1 MDARPRGVSVTDSE
15 EGLERPRTFLFL
27 QGPSSWLFM
36 RIAHHLEQ
44 MGHRCLRVNCCAGD
58 WLYWRRRGAYNY
70 RGKLQDWNPWL
81 RDLIDREGVT
91 DIVLLGEERPHHQR
105 AINIARNLDL
115 DAYAIEMGYL
125 RPDWIRIERGG
136 SGFNSHL
143 PVDPEQIL
151 KAAATLPEPDYRQIY
166 KQSFF
171 WDAVMDIAFNMANVV
186 VRFPYPHYRWHA
198 IYHPVAE
205 YAGWIGRLLKSR
217 RNARLA
223 LNTERR
229 ILASG
234 RPYFV
239 MPLQLETDYQIR
251 AYSSYNTQREAIE
264 DTIASMAAHAPFD
277 TDLVVK
283 LHPLDNGLVNWGK
296 VVRATARRY
305 GLQGRV
311 HFMDGGNL
319 VRLMAS
325 ARGVVTIN
333 STAGLQAVQKG
344 TPVKVLGVAVYD
356 IEGLTHRGS
365 LDHFWRAPTQPD
377 VELSAAFH
385 RLLAVAVHVRGNF
398 YSLKGMDAGAKAI
411 ATRLDERSVNQPGAF
426 VRKPPRSRPVKR
438 PH

>member
-1 MDARPRGVSVTDSE
+1 MTDSE
-15 EGLERPRTFLFL
+15 ERLRQPRTFLFL

-44 MGHRCLRVNCCAGD
+44 MGHRCLRVNFCAGD
-58 WLYWRRRGAYNY
+58 WLYWRRRGALNY
-70 RGKLQDWNPWL
+70 RGNLQDWNRWL
-81 RDLIDREGVT
+81 RDLVEREGIT

-105 AINIARNLDL
+105 AINIARSLDL
-115 DAYAIEMGYL
+115 DVYAIEMGYL

-151 KAAATLPEPDYRQIY
+151 KAAANLPEPDYRQIY
-166 KQSFF
+166 TQRFL
-171 WDAVMDIAFNMANVV
+171 WDAVMDIAFNMANVI
-186 VRFPYPHYRWHA
+186 VRFPYPYYRWHA

-205 YAGWIGRLLKSR
+205 YAGWVGRLLKSR

-223 LNTERR
+223 THTERNM
-229 ILASG
+229 LASE

-239 MPLQLETDYQIR
+239 LPLQLETDYQIR

-264 DTIASMAAHAPFD
+264 DIIASMAAHAPFD

-296 VVRATARRY
+296 VVRATARRH

-319 VRLMAS
+319 VRLMSGAK
-325 ARGVVTIN
+325 GVVTIN
-333 STAGLQAVQKG
+333 STAGLQAIQRG
-344 TPVKVLGVAVYD
+344 TPVKVLGVAIYD
-356 IEGLTHRGS
+356 IEGLTHRGP
-365 LDHFWRAPTQPD
+365 LDHFWRNPTKPD
-377 VELSAAFH
+377 PELSAAFH
-385 RLLAVAVHVRGNF
+385 RLIETAIHVRGNF
-398 YSLKGMDAGAKAI
+398 YSLKGMEAGAKAI
-411 ATRLDERSVNQPGAF
+411 AKRLDERSVNEPGAF
-426 VRKPPRSRPVKR
+426 VRKPPRAKPVKR
-438 PH
+438 PR

>member
-1 MDARPRGVSVTDSE
+1 MTESE

-36 RIAHHLEQ
+36 RIAHHLERR
-44 MGHRCLRVNCCAGD
+44 GHRCLRVNCCAGD

-70 RGKLQDWNPWL
+70 RGKLQDWNGWL
-81 RDLIDREGVT
+81 RDLISREGVT

-105 AINIARNLDL
+105 AINLARNLDL
-115 DAYAIEMGYL
+115 QAYAIEMGYL

-143 PVDPEQIL
+143 PADPDQIR
-151 KAAATLPEPDYRQIY
+151 KAAEAIPEPDYRQIY
-166 KQSFF
+166 TQSFF
-171 WDAVMDIAFNMANVV
+171 WDAVMDIAFNMANVI

-205 YAGWIGRLLKSR
+205 YAGWVRRLLGSR
-217 RNARLA
+217 RHTRLA
-223 LNTERR
+223 METERR
-229 ILASG
+229 VLASG

-239 MPLQLETDYQIR
+239 VPLQLETDYQIR

-264 DTIASMAAHAPFD
+264 DIVASMAAHAPFD

-283 LHPLDNGLVNWGK
+283 LHPLDNGLVDWGK
-296 VVRATARRY
+296 EVRAAARRH

-325 ARGVVTIN
+325 AKGLITIN
-333 STAGLQAVQKG
+333 STAGLQAIQKG
-344 TPVKVLGVAVYD
+344 TPVKVLGVAIYD
-356 IEGLTHRGS
+356 IEGLTHRGP
-365 LDHFWRAPTQPD
+365 LDHFWRTPTKPD
-377 VELSAAFH
+377 ADLCAAFH
-385 RLLAVAVHVRGNF
+385 RLIEAAVHVRGNF
-398 YSLKGMDAGAKAI
+398 YSLKGMEAGARAI
-411 ATRLDERSVNQPGAF
+411 AKRLDERSVNEPGAY
-426 VRKPPRSRPVKR
+426 VRKPPRSKPVKR